1 MKRLIGLALMFA
13 VLSPLSL
20 GCSDTATKKT
30 TTTTQTPNGKTTVEN
45 ETKVKESGDNPPAAN
60 P

>member
-1 MKRLIGLALMFA
+1 MKRLIGLALIVA
-13 VLSPLSL
+13 VLSPFTL

-30 TTTTQTPNGKTTVEN
+30 TQTTESGGGKTTVEH
-45 ETKVKESGDNPPAAN
+45 ETKVKQSGDNPPN

>member
-1 MKRLIGLALMFA
+1 MKRLIGLAMLFA
-13 VLSPLSL
+13 VLSPLAV

-30 TTTTQTPNGKTTVEN
+30 TQTTEGPGGKTTVEN
-45 ETKVKESGDNPPAAN
+45 ETKVKQSGDNPPN